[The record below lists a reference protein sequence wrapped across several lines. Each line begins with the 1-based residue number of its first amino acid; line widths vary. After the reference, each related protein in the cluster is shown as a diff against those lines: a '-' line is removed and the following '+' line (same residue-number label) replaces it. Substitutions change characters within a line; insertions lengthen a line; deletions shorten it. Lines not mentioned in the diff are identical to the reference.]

1 MTQTSPSRTS
11 RPVYSPPTLHGN
23 RNNGLWLLG
32 AAMVAVVAVLCLVGI
47 ATVHWLN
54 SDTRRD
60 YLSSNGWPAIGQGA
74 YRLGDNGPAASPN
87 EQPVPIASLAKVM
100 TAYVVLAEHPL
111 QAGSGGFTFTV
122 TAQDVDDTEQ
132 RRQRDESLVDV
143 AAGERLSERQ
153 ALMAMLLPSANNV
166 AVMIAK
172 RVSGSVSAF
181 VTQMNRTADRLGM
194 HSTTYTDPS
203 GFDATT
209 VSTATDQLILAEKAA
224 DVPVLAQMMATR
236 SYRLPVAGTVRNTDS
251 LLGSGGFVGMKTG
264 SDDAAGGCFM
274 FRVLRREAG
283 RTVELIGVV
292 LGQSGHNL
300 VTAGLTAARQL
311 AGRVLPS

>member
-1 MTQTSPSRTS
+1 MMQTSSPRTS
-11 RPVYSPPTLHGN
+11 RPTYSAPTMYGN
-23 RNNGLWLLG
+23 RRYGLWLLG
-32 AAMVAVVAVLCLVGI
+32 TALVAVVAVLCVVGI
-47 ATVHWLN
+47 VTVHLLN
-54 SDTRRD
+54 DDTRRQ
-60 YLSSNGWPAIGQGA
+60 YLSSNGWPTIGQGA
-74 YRLGDNGPAASPN
+74 YRLGDDDPAASPN

-111 QAGSGGFTFTV
+111 HDGSDGFTFTV
-122 TAQDVDDTEQ
+122 TAQDVADTE
-132 RRQRDESLVDV
+132 RRRERDESLVSV
-143 AAGERLSERQ
+143 AAGEQLSERQ
-153 ALMAMLLPSANNV
+153 ALVAMMLPSANNV

-172 RVSGSVSAF
+172 HVSGSVTSF
-181 VTQMNRTADRLGM
+181 VAQMNRTADRLGM
-194 HSTTYTDPS
+194 DATTYTDPS

-224 DVPVLAQMMATR
+224 DVPVLARIMATP
-236 SYRLPVAGTVRNTDS
+236 SYELPVAGTVHNTDT

-274 FRVLRREAG
+274 FRVLRRVG
-283 RTVELIGVV
+283 GKTVELIGVV

>member
-1 MTQTSPSRTS
+1 MTQTSPPRTS
-11 RPVYSPPTLHGN
+11 RPAYSKPTLYGR
-23 RNNGLWLLG
+23 RNHGLWLLG

-54 SDTRRD
+54 DDSRRL
-60 YLSSNGWPAIGQGA
+60 YLSSNGWPTLGQGA
-74 YRLGDNGPAASPN
+74 YRIGDSDPAASPN

-111 QAGSGGFTFTV
+111 RDGSDGFTFTV
-122 TAQDVDDTEQ
+122 TAHDVADTEQ

-172 RVSGSVSAF
+172 HVAGSVPAF

-194 HSTTYTDPS
+194 DATTYTDPS

-224 DVPVLAQMMATR
+224 DVPVLARMMATQ
-236 SYRLPVAGTVRNTDS
+236 SYQLPVAGTVHNTDT

-274 FRVLRREAG
+274 FRVIRRVDG
-283 RTVELIGVV
+283 KSLELIGVV
-292 LGQSGHNL
+292 LGQPGHNL

-311 AGRVLPS
+311 ANRVLR